1 MSNLFRPGL
10 VLIVVVL
17 MLAAAPE
24 VRAQTFRLTLRT
36 LYGEKTTEQGH
47 DEIFAIV
54 TGRNGDGSTFRK
66 VLPSGDGDA
75 DNNTAWDLND
85 SGDKQ
90 DRWLRYPLH
99 MAPLLPGQWTE
110 IRVVFIESDGGDYN
124 TTVAAV
130 GDAMSTSGNPWVA
143 VPGLLA
149 SAAGHLRLV
158 PANGNDALGGI
169 VIMARN
175 NNGRL
180 EWLHEATSGDTRVDT
195 HAEAGLNAGGVANQ
209 LFARLRNLDGGDG
222 NYHSYYY
229 IHLLP

>member
-1 MSNLFRPGL
+1 MNPFRYRSLLTFGM
-10 VLIVVVL
+10 L
-17 MLAAAPE
+17 MLATASTLP
-24 VRAQTFRLTLRT
+24 AQTFRLTLRT

-47 DEIFAIV
+47 DEILAVV

-66 VLPSGDGDA
+66 VLPANDGDA
-75 DNNTAWDLND
+75 DGGTAWDLND

-90 DRWLRYPLH
+90 DRWLRYLLH

-110 IRVVFIESDGGDYN
+110 IRVAFIESDDQDYN
-124 TTVAAV
+124 ATVGAI
-130 GDAMSTSGNPWVA
+130 GDGMTTSGNPWIA
-143 VPGLLA
+143 GAGYLA
-149 SAAGHLRLV
+149 SVAGRLRVL
-158 PANGNDALGGI
+158 PQNGNDVLGGI

-180 EWLHEATSGDTRVDT
+180 EWIHGSTSGDTRVDT
-195 HAEAGLNAGGVANQ
+195 HAEAGLNAGGVDNQ